1 MLRHLRVT
9 NFAILSDVEIE
20 LGPGMNVLTGET
32 GAGKSLIVEA
42 VNLLRGGRASADIPR
57 TGTDEAVVEA
67 IVEVP
72 ADLRDRVIA
81 VLEGAGLPG
90 LGSQGAASHGG
101 PSPGL
106 AQGSGHGSGQGSGH
120 GSGHGSG
127 QGSSRDEDRECDAVF
142 IRRVIQ
148 RGGRSRT
155 YVNGALTTAARLAE
169 LGALLVDLSGQHQHQ
184 GLVDPSRHRDLLDA
198 FGAAEP
204 LVEAMS
210 AAWAELRRCDD
221 ALAALGGD
229 EREREARIDYL
240 RYQLEELDAAAF
252 ASGEDQMIEIERV
265 RLASV
270 DLLQGA
276 ARAAEDALYGSDDSA
291 RDRVAAAAREVERG
305 MRTDATL
312 EPLAKQLSEIETLI
326 DDAADQL
333 RSYADKLEGDPE
345 RLAYLDERIALI
357 RRLVRKH
364 AAANLDEIL
373 VKATQLR
380 AELDAL
386 TGRDATLADV
396 LAMRTKAEAAAMSA
410 AAALTAS
417 RKKAARKLEKEVGA
431 ALVELGMGSARLQVS
446 IETLDAIEI
455 SDPSSSFSS
464 NGANRSSSSSN
475 GASSTAS
482 GSSISSATGGPKTPT
497 PNGAPKSSPPTGAA
511 KAKGTPLR
519 RGLGPHGADRVELV
533 LASNKGEDARPLTK
547 IASGGELSRIMLALK
562 LGLQSAG
569 RADHVATYVF
579 DEVDAGIGGAT
590 AQVVGSQIRAVAGDR
605 GTGARGRQVLC
616 VTHLPQIAA
625 FADQHF
631 HVEKAE
637 VAGRT
642 ETRVKKLTVAARKDE
657 LARMLGGQATSKA
670 KAHAAELLAEAARP
684 RKSASARV

>member
-72 ADLRDRVIA
+72 ADLRERVSA
-81 VLEGAGLPG
+81 VLDGAGLPG
-90 LGSQGAASHGG
+90 LG
-101 PSPGL
+101 
-106 AQGSGHGSGQGSGH
+106 AQR
-120 GSGHGSG
+120 
-127 QGSSRDEDRECDAVF
+127 SSDHDTDEVF

-204 LVEAMS
+204 LAEAMT
-210 AAWAELRRCDD
+210 AAWTELRRCDE

-240 RYQLEELDAAAF
+240 RYQLDELDAAAF
-252 ASGEDQMIEIERV
+252 APGEDQTLELERV

-276 ARAAEDALYGSDDSA
+276 ARAAEDVLYGSDDSA

-312 EPLAKQLSEIETLI
+312 EPIAKQLVEIETLI

-333 RSYADKLEGDPE
+333 RGYADKLEGDPE
-345 RLAYLDERIALI
+345 RLAYLDERIALV

-373 VKATQLR
+373 AKAAQLR

-386 TGRDATLADV
+386 TGRDATLAEV
-396 LAMRTKAEAAAMSA
+396 LATRTKAEAAALSA
-410 AAALTAS
+410 AAALTTC
-417 RKKAARKLEKEVGA
+417 RKKAARKLEKEVGT
-431 ALVELGMGSARLQVS
+431 ALAELGMGSARLQVS
-446 IETLDAIEI
+446 IETLDA
-455 SDPSSSFSS
+455 SDHDE
-464 NGANRSSSSSN
+464 GA
-475 GASSTAS
+475 G
-482 GSSISSATGGPKTPT
+482 
-497 PNGAPKSSPPTGAA
+497 
-511 KAKGTPLR
+511 KAKGPAR

-533 LASNKGEDARPLTK
+533 LASNKGEDARPLAK

-569 RADHVATYVF
+569 RAEHVATYVF
-579 DEVDAGIGGAT
+579 DEVDTGIGGAT

-605 GTGARGRQVLC
+605 GTGANGRQVLC

-637 VAGRT
+637 VGGRT
-642 ETRVKKLTVAARKDE
+642 ETRVKKLTTAARKDE
-657 LARMLGGQATSKA
+657 LARMLGGHATSKA
-670 KAHAAELLAEAARP
+670 KAHAAELLTEAARP
-684 RKSASARV
+684 RRSSAARASS